1 MAANTI
7 RFVLL
12 LLVALLV
19 GTMIGIWIG
28 FNPASLSAS
37 AYVEQQ
43 QNAIHALNVLMPAT
57 GAACIVLTLV
67 LAFMAEGDPRT
78 RYSLVAVAALLVVAA
93 LITRFGNQ
101 PINANRCLL
110 ERAVTRRKLGAIA
123 RCLVALAHLAQH
135 RWPRCAR
142 TPRARSPWCKAP
154 GRRCEG
160 GLTRPSS
167 GCPKGCFARLAT
179 TRV

>member
-19 GTMIGIWIG
+19 GTMVGIWVG

-57 GAACIVLTLV
+57 GAGCIVLTLV

-101 PINANRCLL
+101 PINATVASWSAQSPAANWAQLRDAWWHWHIWRSIAGVAALALL
-110 ERAVTRRKLGAIA
+110 VLAVLGAKRPA
-123 RCLVALAHLAQH
+123 GAAKVA
-135 RWPRCAR
+135 
-142 TPRARSPWCKAP
+142 
-154 GRRCEG
+154 
-160 GLTRPSS
+160 
-167 GCPKGCFARLAT
+167 
-179 TRV
+179 